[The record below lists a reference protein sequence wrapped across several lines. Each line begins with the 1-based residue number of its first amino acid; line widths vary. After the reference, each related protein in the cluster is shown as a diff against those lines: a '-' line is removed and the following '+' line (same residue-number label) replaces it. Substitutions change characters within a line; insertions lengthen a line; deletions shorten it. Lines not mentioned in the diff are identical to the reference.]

1 MGHVSLGT
9 NKHVDKPILTRRSFV
24 GAGALVSGMLA
35 LAGCSW
41 TPRNAQTSQGTEPE
55 PDSSTSAQANS
66 IAPQADSVAPADVSD
81 GLTLVSGGT
90 FGTKDKGTSDRVQ
103 ETRIKATKKEQAI
116 GRRGRRIRQK
126 NKR

>member
-9 NKHVDKPILTRRSFV
+9 NKHVDKPTLTRRSFV

-41 TPRNAQTSQGTEPE
+41 TPRNAQTSQGAEPE

-66 IAPQADSVAPADVSD
+66 TATQADSVASQADSAAPADVSD

-90 FGTKDKGTSDRVQ
+90 FGTKDKGTSDRMQ
-103 ETRIKATKKEQAI
+103 ETRIKATKRE
-116 GRRGRRIRQK
+116 
-126 NKR
+126 